1 MLKRERVIMHGRW
14 LSTAAVAVVT
24 FVVCV
29 LLAPAWMSFH
39 EQYQLFQ
46 STSTYFL
53 RHLSLPGGVAAY
65 VAQWL
70 VQFFLFPAAGAL
82 VMALLLAALHAA
94 LLSLARLRDRWPL
107 ASVLAVLPV
116 ALAAR
121 VLADVNMLPA
131 LLVAADMALWGV
143 LLCLLPVRGWGRAV
157 LTVVCMPVLYW
168 LCGPVVWMA
177 IACAALLALARRR
190 WLWLGACVLSAAVVA
205 LLAYVTL
212 PVQYPV
218 ARVANGLF
226 YCRLPQ
232 YDATWQWLLLG
243 ALALTPALL
252 WHLCRLRVRPV
263 VLCAA
268 VVAVAGLSWPVVST
282 GVDPVQREVVG
293 YDYLVRNAR
302 WDDVVERAVQVPP
315 TRPLSTACVNLALA
329 QRGQLS
335 DSLFHYFQNGPQGLI
350 PPFTRDYIE
359 SVTIGEI
366 YYHLGMLNDAQRMA
380 MEAQACVPDGRLSA
394 RCMQMLL
401 HTSLLNGNERQAQR
415 YQRWLDNTLF
425 YKHTTKDAVKSLQKA
440 SVPPRL
446 HDGDLFYDGN
456 NTEQVLARI
465 VEQIPTHRMAYEYL
479 MAYCL
484 LSRNLDGFM
493 HYFPQGQAMGFDHM
507 PLAYQEALVYVWSQQ
522 SNDFSAM
529 PWPVAPHVV
538 QGVMNF
544 ARLYV
549 TDRSNAALH
558 EPPLSQTFWSYLL
571 LGPAPAPKPTTSS
584 IIY

>member
-1 MLKRERVIMHGRW
+1 MHGRW
-14 LSTAAVAVVT
+14 LPTAAVAVVT
-24 FVVCV
+24 CVVCV
-29 LLAPAWMSFH
+29 LCAPAWMSFH
-39 EQYQLFQ
+39 EQYQLFL
-46 STSTYFL
+46 STGTFFYQYM
-53 RHLSLPGGVAAY
+53 SLPGGLAAY

-70 VQFFLFPAAGAL
+70 VQFFLLPAAGAL
-82 VMALLLAALHAA
+82 VMAMLMALLHAA
-94 LLSLARLRDRWPL
+94 LLKLCSPQEGW
-107 ASVLAVLPV
+107 LPV
-116 ALAAR
+116 ALLAVLLVAFAAR

-131 LLVAADMALWGV
+131 LLVAIDMALWGAV
-143 LLCLLPVRGWGRAV
+143 FCFLPRAEWGRV
-157 LTVVCMPVLYW
+157 VVTVVCMPVLYW

-177 IACAALLALARRR
+177 IAC
-190 WLWLGACVLSAAVVA
+190 VA
-205 LLAYVTL
+205 LLAVIRHRWLMLGACMLAAVAVLALVYVTS

-218 ARVANGLF
+218 ERIVNGLF
-226 YCRLPQ
+226 YCRLPV
-232 YDATWQWLLLG
+232 YDATWQWVLLAVL
-243 ALALTPALL
+243 ALAPTLL
-252 WHLCRLRVRPV
+252 SFLGRKRWRAMMLGV
-263 VLCAA
+263 AA
-268 VVAVAGLSWPVVST
+268 AGVAGLSWVMVST
-282 GVDPVQREVVG
+282 GIDPVQREVVG

-302 WDDVVERAVQVPP
+302 WDDVVTRAAHVPP

-366 YYHLGMLNDAQRMA
+366 YYRLGMVNDAQRMA

-394 RCMQMLL
+394 RCMQMLVR
-401 HTSLLNGNERQAQR
+401 TSLLNGNERQARR
-415 YQRWLDNTLF
+415 YQQWLDHSIF
-425 YKHTTKDAVKSLQKA
+425 YKGTLNDAIKSRQKTQE
-440 SVPPRL
+440 PLLKP
-446 HDGDLFYDGN
+446 DGDLFYDGN

-465 VEQIPTHRMAYEYL
+465 VEQNPTHRMAYEYL

-493 HYFPQGQAMGFDHM
+493 HYFPQGESMGFDHM
-507 PLAYQEALVYVWSQQ
+507 PLSYQEALVYVWSQQ

-529 PWPVAPHVV
+529 PWPIASSVV

-549 TDRSNAALH
+549 TDRSNAALQ

-571 LGPAPAPKPTTSS
+571 LGSALAAQPSTSS
-584 IIY
+584 TIY